1 MILNYQHNSHYP
13 MSKSI
18 LLASMQSSLWANRW
32 DLSLFR
38 SNELHGTEEF
48 MENLEKMRSSILIDD
63 SSRIWRLISGE
74 PKLSRVDIVLD
85 NSGLEVFSDMVLADF
100 LVKEMG
106 VSEVHFHWKAM
117 PWFVSDV
124 TGKDWHWTLEWLGY
138 RDESV
143 LRDLA
148 TRWNG
153 FIEQKKW
160 HLHGAGYW
168 TLPDAFHTMSEVD
181 PNLYN
186 DLKSSQLI
194 LFKGDMNYR
203 KLTGDRKWPISET
216 SFKTS
221 LMGFEPA
228 PLCAI
233 RTLKADILVG
243 VSEEVVERISGES
256 QDWMVSGSYGVIQF
270 YGTQPEDV

>member
-1 MILNYQHNSHYP
+1 
-13 MSKSI
+13 
-18 LLASMQSSLWANRW
+18 
-32 DLSLFR
+32 
-38 SNELHGTEEF
+38 
-48 MENLEKMRSSILIDD
+48 MENLEKMQTSILRDD
-63 SSRIWRLISGE
+63 SSRIWQLLSGDQ
-74 PKLSRVDIVLD
+74 KLSRVDIVID

-106 VSEVHFHWKAM
+106 VAEVHFHLKAM

-124 TGKDWHWTLEWLGY
+124 TGKDWRWTLEWLGY
-138 RDESV
+138 QDDSA
-143 LRDLA
+143 LRDLSS
-148 TRWNG
+148 RWTG
-153 FIEQKKW
+153 FIEQKIW
-160 HLHGAGYW
+160 QVRGADFW
-168 TLPDAFHTMSEVD
+168 TLPDAFHTMSKVD

-186 DLKSSQLI
+186 DLMSSQLI

-203 KLTGDRKWPISET
+203 KLTGDRKWPILKT

-243 VSEEVVERISGES
+243 ISEEAMERASGES
-256 QDWMVSGSYGVIQF
+256 KDWLVSGSYGVIQF
-270 YGTQPEDV
+270 FGKQEEDL